1 MQAAKPCSCALCSS
15 LSSIATSNPCTS
27 GAFQPENEISEEVRK
42 MLFDLEKGHA
52 SSRASTLIQ
61 QGRKHFFLVDDGP
74 DPLQP
79 PQRYQRVSRRA
90 HLGWLKLIRMSVK
103 VSTRNLICAIDLT
116 KSRAYIWDVLFL
128 LNITFA
134 WPIRTNNLWL
144 PAQTLPQS
152 QGFDNVVRKT
162 RHSIKG
168 RYRPA
173 SIWFSLFPLW
183 NDIDLYLSSGC
194 AFLNPC
200 NIIVFSGYAVLN
212 PCNISIGRMNIA
224 TKRT

>member
-1 MQAAKPCSCALCSS
+1 MIKAYSNVCEGFYKKLNLCDR
-15 LSSIATSNPCTS
+15 P
-27 GAFQPENEISEEVRK
+27 FK
-42 MLFDLEKGHA
+42 K
-52 SSRASTLIQ
+52 SR
-61 QGRKHFFLVDDGP
+61 P
-74 DPLQP
+74 
-79 PQRYQRVSRRA
+79 
-90 HLGWLKLIRMSVK
+90 HLG
-103 VSTRNLICAIDLT
+103 CA
-116 KSRAYIWDVLFL
+116 FL
-128 LNITFA
+128 LNVTFA